1 MEKENTIT
9 RKEEL
14 ENIIMKNEIYY
25 LDENMLFTI
34 IPELKDCE
42 SFEHKH
48 PHHCYDV
55 WSHTKVAMQ
64 KSKPDL
70 QIRLVLLLHDIGK
83 PHSYQED
90 GQIRHFY
97 GHPQVSADMSR
108 KILVRLGYNKK
119 EVEEISYLIEN
130 HDNIIN
136 IDNVNKD
143 NIELTK
149 KLLYI
154 QYCDAYAH
162 DPKHIEKRIKKLD
175 EIKQKLEKKIDIIKR
190 IKEER

>member
-1 MEKENTIT
+1 MDI
-9 RKEEL
+9 
-14 ENIIMKNEIYY
+14 
-25 LDENMLFTI
+25 
-34 IPELKDCE
+34 
-42 SFEHKH
+42 HK
-48 PHHCYDV
+48 
-55 WSHTKVAMQ
+55 
-64 KSKPDL
+64 
-70 QIRLVLLLHDIGK
+70 
-83 PHSYQED
+83 
-90 GQIRHFY
+90 
-97 GHPQVSADMSR
+97 SR